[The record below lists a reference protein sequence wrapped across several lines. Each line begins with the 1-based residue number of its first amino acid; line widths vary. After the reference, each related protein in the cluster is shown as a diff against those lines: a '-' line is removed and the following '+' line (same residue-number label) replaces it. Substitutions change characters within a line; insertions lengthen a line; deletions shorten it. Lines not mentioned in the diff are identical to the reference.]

1 MVKTK
6 NIYYIYNQSTLTFKQ
21 LWTEGTA
28 NRDNTLFGWNPNLF
42 CSKLMKS
49 VCTKCSLQMNLLLPD
64 TFKCARFSCGNI
76 SHFDNKLRFL
86 VGNLW
91 KEMPLVVCVFL
102 QFAAAHL
109 RGILPDPV
117 ITFTHAWTPRWLNQ
131 NKHCD
136 VTVNRRHSEPKI
148 TWPQHD
154 PRRLVLVSPPIINVQ
169 LQQQQ
174 NF

>member
-117 ITFTHAWTPRWLNQ
+117 ITFTHVCMNTTLVEPKQTLW
-131 NKHCD
+131 
-136 VTVNRRHSEPKI
+136 RHSEPTSQWTKNHVTT
-148 TWPQHD
+148 TWPQAAC
-154 PRRLVLVSPPIINVQ
+154 LG
-169 LQQQQ
+169 
-174 NF
+174 